1 MEIAI
6 KTLLTTRRVAQL
18 VKAIAGI
25 AGSSLAIY
33 LHSEFLSSK
42 TFQYQMYINYKPL
55 YSSSRILMSP
65 VTWYI
70 PTSWNPSLILRKQ
83 GEVVS

>member
-6 KTLLTTRRVAQL
+6 KTLLIMTTRRVAQL

-25 AGSSLAIY
+25 AGSSMAIY

-42 TFQYQMYINYKPL
+42 TFQYQM
-55 YSSSRILMSP
+55 
-65 VTWYI
+65 
-70 PTSWNPSLILRKQ
+70 
-83 GEVVS
+83 